1 MHVHYSTW
9 IFAVVVIR
17 GYFNYP
23 LDAGTVM
30 LINFPVLELWN
41 SWRQR
46 QPMGMQGNDVIG
58 NQANGD
64 KRTSTIPSM
73 GESYAAIV
81 VLLSL

>member
-1 MHVHYSTW
+1 MHVHCSTW

-41 SWRQR
+41 S
-46 QPMGMQGNDVIG
+46 
-58 NQANGD
+58 
-64 KRTSTIPSM
+64 
-73 GESYAAIV
+73 
-81 VLLSL
+81 